1 MRHLL
6 LLFSFLLSL
15 QFVNANNVTI
25 GDIIY
30 DVPAVPGDPG
40 YISFTLSWDNSWR
53 VDNNNHPQNNM
64 DGVLV
69 FFKFRTETGEWQ
81 NLSLGAPFNGFPFF
95 GLPANFEYASYG
107 NAKIFHPSTVG
118 KGSISGLF
126 KFSTPALPYDVEV
139 RAFAVEMV
147 NIPLSST
154 TFGDGNGLSE
164 STNAFHETDNN
175 YAVYNTFVNVDAN
188 AFDDDEIETPNNFS
202 INPGSGLA
210 QLNIDNPHFPTYNVT
225 WCMKYEISQGA
236 YRDFLNTLNVTQQ
249 TTRTANLPTS
259 PTGTGALTT
268 SGNNRNFIEIKNP
281 SVDGFPAEYGCDASG
296 NNVYDE
302 ADDGEFVACNYLS
315 WPDIAAWLD
324 WAGLAPL
331 NEIQFETICKNNYYN
346 QPIFGEYAWENKLI
360 NSSAFALGNFNTQSE
375 FASNISTT
383 LGNAIFNQSGLDGP
397 VRNGIFSTA
406 TTTNRKQSG
415 AAFYG
420 VMEMSGNLS
429 EACVTVGNVAGRS
442 YNKLGL
448 PGLSRGDGILSPNG
462 NALVSYW
469 PGNVAATIMETIAT
483 AEVTTGAGTINR
495 GGSWNSPK
503 EQLRIADRSGGE
515 VSATRL
521 ATQGGRGVIVVSMY

>member
-30 DVPAVPGDPG
+30 DAPFVPGDPG
-40 YISFTLSWDNSWR
+40 YINFTLSWDNSWR
-53 VDNNNHPQNNM
+53 VDNTNYPQDNM

-69 FFKFRTETGEWQ
+69 FFKYRTDGGEWQ
-81 NLSLGAPFNGFPFF
+81 NLTLGAPSIVPLF
-95 GLPANFEYASYG
+95 GLPPNFEYSNYG
-107 NAKIFHPSTVG
+107 NAKIFYPSAFG
-118 KGSISGLF
+118 IGSIIGLF
-126 KFSTPALPYDVEV
+126 KFSIFELPYDVEI
-139 RAFAVEMV
+139 RGFAIEMV
-147 NIPLSST
+147 QIPDFNS
-154 TFGDGNGLSE
+154 TFGDGNGVLE
-164 STNAFHETDNN
+164 STNAFHFGD
-175 YAVYNTFVNVDAN
+175 NTFSNPGQFINVDVN
-188 AFDDDEIETPNNFS
+188 AFDDAEIEAPNTFRIFNGLNELA
-202 INPGSGLA
+202 INNS
-210 QLNIDNPHFPTYNVT
+210 NFPTFNAI

-236 YRDFLNTLNVTQQ
+236 YRDFLNTLNATQQ

-259 PTGTGALTT
+259 PIGTGALTT
-268 SGNNRNFIEIKNP
+268 SGNNRNFIEIKYP

-302 ADDGEFVACNYLS
+302 ANDGEFVACNYLS

-324 WAGLAPL
+324 WAGLAPMT
-331 NEIQFETICKNNYYN
+331 EIHFERICKNNYFN
-346 QPIFGEYAWENKLI
+346 PPIAGEYAWENKLI
-360 NSSAFALGNFNTQSE
+360 HSSILTLSNPYTQSE
-375 FASNISTT
+375 LVSNSSGT
-383 LGNAIFNQSGLDGP
+383 LGNAIFALSGLDGP

-406 TTTNRKQSG
+406 TTINRKQSG
-415 AAFYG
+415 AGYYG
-420 VMEMSGNLS
+420 VMDMSGNLS

-469 PGNVAATIMETIAT
+469 PGNVASTTLETIAT
-483 AEVTTGAGTINR
+483 ADVTTGAGTINR

-503 EQLRIADRSGGE
+503 EQLSIADRSGGE

>member
-30 DVPAVPGDPG
+30 EPPFAPGDFP

-69 FFKFRTETGEWQ
+69 FFKYRVDGGEWQ
-81 NLSLGAPFNGFPFF
+81 NFSLFAPSGFPLL
-95 GLPANFEYASYG
+95 GLPSNFEYTSYG
-107 NAKIFHPSTVG
+107 NAKIFHPSAVG
-118 KGSISGLF
+118 KGSISGQF
-126 KFSTPALPYDVEV
+126 RFSSDYLPHDVEL
-139 RAFAVEMV
+139 RGFAIEMV
-147 NIPLSST
+147 QIPNYIST
-154 TFGDGNGLSE
+154 LGDGNGLLE
-164 STNAFHETDNN
+164 STNAFHFGDNTYSN
-175 YAVYNTFVNVDAN
+175 PGQFINVDVN
-188 AFDDDEIETPNNFS
+188 AFDDAETEAPNTFEI
-202 INPGSGLA
+202 GSGLSS
-210 QLNIDNPHFPTYNVT
+210 LDINNPNYPTFSAI

-331 NEIQFETICKNNYYN
+331 NEIQFETICKNNYGN

-469 PGNVAATIMETIAT
+469 PGNVAATTMETIAT

-503 EQLRIADRSGGE
+503 EQLSIADRSGGE
-515 VSATRL
+515 VSASRL